1 MNGLLIPLAACL
13 GVASLSLEEGA
24 WSVLALESPEE
35 RVALRDVDGDGDEDV
50 VLAGPEG
57 LAVLCMEGDGH
68 YPSKA
73 GARLDWASNQVA
85 WNVADL
91 DGDGACEVLLFVDG
105 RRIVRHVLRD
115 GGFAEAEPVLEV
127 RGDMPRGIY
136 FMDFCRD
143 VDGDGRLDLVLPA
156 LGHYAVFLRRGEGFA
171 EPIEIAMRVEVDADF
186 GRPERLGE
194 RFGQEVDIPWFS
206 LEDLDGDGRRD
217 LRATTQERVYF
228 HLATPELHG
237 EADWVLDLEAL
248 ERELPPDRGV
258 DLDDL
263 LSVAGRQVAW
273 RLAELAPGRPKD
285 LLVQVGSKF
294 RIYHGGSRTGPEG
307 APDQLLK
314 SSGNVLFFFLR
325 DVTGDGELD
334 LQLLRSEGLSIGRVI
349 RWLVLPGSL
358 DFQLYTYTNTEGE
371 FSTRPTRRNTIS
383 LEIPRILSFLEKME
397 KLEEERENE
406 EEVFARLIDLD
417 GDGENDD
424 IVDCRE
430 ARLYFYRNPSVPETA
445 RRLSELERGEDLT
458 EMLEYFL
465 LDDLDRRGD
474 GGTRSVDLEE
484 TETWIA
490 SAADAL
496 REASLRLEPVSVVA
510 VPASMKPSSLHVR
523 DVNGDGVP
531 DVLLVGRELETD
543 GGPARRLVQ
552 VFVR

>member
-1 MNGLLIPLAACL
+1 MSGLLLPLAACL
-13 GVASLSLEEGA
+13 VPSLPRQEGA

-35 RVALRDVDGDGDEDV
+35 RVVLRDVDGDGDEDV
-50 VLAGPEG
+50 VLAGPGG
-57 LAVLCMEGDGH
+57 LSVLRMDAEGH
-68 YPSKA
+68 YPRAA
-73 GARLDWASNQVA
+73 GARLEWASSQVA

-91 DGDGACEVLLFVDG
+91 DGDGACEVLLFLDA
-105 RRIVRHVLRD
+105 RRIVRHVLGD
-115 GGFAEAEPVLEV
+115 GGFGEAEPVLEV
-127 RGDMPRGIY
+127 RGGLPRGSY

-156 LGHYAVFLRRGEGFA
+156 PGHYAVFLRRGEGFA
-171 EPIEIAMRVEVDADF
+171 EPLEVAMRVEVEADF
-186 GRPERLGE
+186 GRPGRLGE

-206 LEDLDGDGRRD
+206 LEDLDGDGRQD
-217 LRATTQERVYF
+217 LRATTSERVYF
-228 HLATPELHG
+228 HLAAPELHG

-248 ERELPPDRGV
+248 ERELPPERGV

-263 LSVAGRQVAW
+263 LSVAGRQVSW
-273 RLAELAPGRPKD
+273 RLAQLAPGRPKD

-307 APDQLLK
+307 TPDQLLK
-314 SSGNVLFFFLR
+314 SSGNVLFYFLR

-334 LQLLRSEGLSIGRVI
+334 LQLLRSEGLSIGRVL

-383 LEIPRILSFLEKME
+383 LEIPRILPFLEKME
-397 KLEEERENE
+397 RLEEERESE
-406 EEVFARLIDLD
+406 QEVFARLIDLD

-424 IVDCRE
+424 LVDCRE
-430 ARLYFYRNPSVPETA
+430 ERLYFYRNPSVPESA
-445 RRLSELERGEDLT
+445 RSLSDLDRGWELT

-474 GGTRSVDLEE
+474 GATRSVDLEE

-490 SAADAL
+490 SGADAL
-496 REASLRLEPVSVVA
+496 REASLHLEPESVVA
-510 VPASMKPSSLHVR
+510 LPARMSPSSLHVH

-531 DVLLVGRELETD
+531 DVLLVGREPETE
-543 GGPARRLVQ
+543 GEPGRRLVQ
-552 VFVR
+552 VLVR